1 MKRTVSALAA
11 MLLLF
16 VVMPAFAATPL
27 VTAELLITNLQNP
40 DLVVLDLQ
48 TPQGYQRAHI
58 PGAVNSD
65 YARWRTGGKSGAPK
79 VMPPVERMEVMIG
92 GLGIDNRTHVVL
104 TPLGQ
109 SAGDMA
115 AAARIYWTFKALGHD
130 EVSILDGGLIAYA
143 GGGRKRPLE
152 RKANT
157 PGSEVFK
164 AEPRAEYLVSKN
176 DVRNS
181 MMGGVAMVDSRSRAE
196 YLGIYQAGGKERPG
210 TIPGAVNLPYDWLT
224 VNGGAQFHTS
234 EDLQVIY
241 RSSGVPLEGAQI
253 SFCHTGHRT
262 ALAWFVSHELLGNKK
277 AQMYDG
283 SMAEWAADRDTPLEQ
298 KVELECKSC

>member
-1 MKRTVSALAA
+1 MRRTVSTLTTIF
-11 MLLLF
+11 LLF
-16 VVMPAFAATPL
+16 VVRPAFAATPL
-27 VTAELLITNLQNP
+27 VNAEWLIGNLQNP
-40 DLVVLDLQ
+40 DLLLLDLQ
-48 TPQGYQRAHI
+48 APQGYQRAHI
-58 PGAVNSD
+58 PGAVHSD
-65 YARWRTGGKSGAPK
+65 YARWRTSGKSRTPK
-79 VMPPVERMEVMIG
+79 VMPPVEQMEKMIG

-104 TPLGQ
+104 VPLGQ
-109 SAGDMA
+109 NAGDMA

-130 EVSILDGGLIAYA
+130 EVSVLDGGLITYA
-143 GGGRKRPLE
+143 RGGRNRPLE
-152 RKANT
+152 RQANT
-157 PGSEVFK
+157 PGPKLFK
-164 AEPRAEYLVSKN
+164 AKPREEYLVSKK

-181 MMGGVAMVDSRSRAE
+181 LVGGVVMLDSRSRAE

-224 VNGGAQFHTS
+224 VNGGAQFHTP
-234 EDLQVIY
+234 EDLQTLY

-262 ALAWFVSHELLGNKK
+262 ALTWFVSHELLGNKN